1 MATEITVSYA
11 IAVATNI
18 IQSSYIGLIRQ
29 DGSECPIGRIGFGVA
44 VVDATSDPDYIVISN
59 LNEIVF
65 PIATIDVAPTSNPVV
80 KVALYSAGT
89 GGDMLANTD
98 VVAKPYLAG
107 DQFRIPSGMLQFKI
121 QKVVS

>member
-1 MATEITVSYA
+1 MATEITVAYA
-11 IAVATNI
+11 QAVSQNI
-18 IQSSYIGLIRQ
+18 IRNCYVGLIRQ
-29 DGSECPIGRIGFGVA
+29 DGTECPVGRVAFGNT